1 MPQEIEPAAAAA
13 WLRSA
18 DPPRLIDCREPDE
31 YAIARLEGS
40 ELLPL
45 SQWPALDLS
54 RLADSARSVL
64 IYCHHGIRSMHAARL
79 LEAQGHRDVRSLAG
93 GIERW
98 SVEIDPS
105 VPRY

>member
-13 WLRSA
+13 WLRSES
-18 DPPRLIDCREPDE
+18 PPRLIDCREPDE
-31 YAIARLEGS
+31 YAIGHIAGA
-40 ELLPL
+40 ELVPL
-45 SQWPALDLS
+45 SQWRDLAPR
-54 RLADSARSVL
+54 RLADPGQPVL

-79 LEAQGHRDVRSLAG
+79 LEAHGHTDARSLAG